1 MAGNRLK
8 ECLQTNVKRQTLYTG
23 SRPSPNPLNK
33 EETGIR
39 HESSLKK
46 RIKGDPDLY
55 EKYSL
60 ISRYT

>member
-1 MAGNRLK
+1 MLSGKHFILARVL
-8 ECLQTNVKRQTLYTG
+8 
-23 SRPSPNPLNK
+23 PPNPLNK
-33 EETGIR
+33 EGTGIR

-46 RIKGDPDLY
+46 GIKGDPDLY